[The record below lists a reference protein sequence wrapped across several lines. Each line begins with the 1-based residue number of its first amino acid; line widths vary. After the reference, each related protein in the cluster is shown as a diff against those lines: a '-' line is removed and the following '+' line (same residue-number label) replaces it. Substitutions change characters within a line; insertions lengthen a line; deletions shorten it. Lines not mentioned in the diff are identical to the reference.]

1 MTFPNSLLTFI
12 KSIFFW
18 FFTVFLGDLEDKGS
32 FEIRKLFS
40 DSFKKAS
47 QRSIKSS
54 ERKLPAFKSRIYLEG
69 LGTIYPHPPL
79 KLQSESEAP
88 NY

>member
-32 FEIRKLFS
+32 FEIRKLLAIVS
-40 DSFKKAS
+40 K
-47 QRSIKSS
+47 
-54 ERKLPAFKSRIYLEG
+54 KLPKEV
-69 LGTIYPHPPL
+69 
-79 KLQSESEAP
+79 
-88 NY
+88 